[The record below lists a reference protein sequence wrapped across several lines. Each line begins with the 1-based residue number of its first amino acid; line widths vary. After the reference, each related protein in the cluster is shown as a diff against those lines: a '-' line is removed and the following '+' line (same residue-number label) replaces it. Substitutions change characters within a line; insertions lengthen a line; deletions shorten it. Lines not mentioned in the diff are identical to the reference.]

1 MNHEINRLIHFGL
14 EHGMIQEEDK
24 DYTVNLLLDLFQLED
39 FEWEDIYETLSECT
53 PILENM
59 LDYAVAKKF
68 IENNITSRDL
78 FDTRIMNCLMPRP
91 SEVVKTFYERY
102 QFQPLRQIIIMV
114 YPLHL
119 TILEKVELIR
129 IFVLKDI
136 INMAILKSQSI
147 FQSQKKTLKRLQKQ
161 NLSNQVGI
169 QDACYVKKMLASK
182 VI

>member
-102 QFQPLRQIIIMV
+102 QFQPQAATDYYYGLSIASNYIRKSRTDKNIRFKRYYKYGNIEI
-114 YPLHL
+114 
-119 TILEKVELIR
+119 TI
-129 IFVLKDI
+129 
-136 INMAILKSQSI
+136 
-147 FQSQKKTLKRLQKQ
+147 
-161 NLSNQVGI
+161 NLSKPEKDPQEIAKAKLIKSSGYPR
-169 QDACYVKKMLASK
+169 C
-182 VI
+182 